1 MSERDS
7 EYGDGRGWRRGSMHA
22 GMNAADSAERIA
34 IQQQIRAG
42 IRPQLWQN
50 CLRAQSES
58 DDYISGAKLSL
69 YSTDIRATGIDIGD
83 VMDFGG
89 RVVRIHGEV
98 NLAAVPRGDNSGP
111 TGKATTGAVHARGR
125 RGDWRPVA
133 LTITPCADG
142 SMEVSDAR
150 CDCPVGLL
158 NRSGIWLDSQGRPH
172 DVSEGGRDDYAAAG
186 AELGGISGTGSTGD
200 TGSVG
205 DDGGWRRESEDD
217 YDDFADFGDC
227 DDIIGYDDADASYG
241 ASFGSRGGRM
251 SRSPGQTAE
260 SSPRPSRERFVGR
273 QSAGKHPER
282 SANATQNSR
291 EMLCAHEIALCELFI
306 IMPQLFSTA
315 SLRWGLHMDE
325 PEGAMRM
332 SLPELSAQPAAA
344 KPRSTRASA
353 RRTSSALQEVMERAN
368 SRKTGVRRQN
378 RRSALES
385 LRELEDNAAGSSK
398 GRGRRKATI
407 ASSAVVPT
415 IGSVHLQPHLEYG
428 SGGWE
433 LSLRINCGQL
443 SYVVQ
448 DLSRLIGDF
457 RDCKYDAY
465 GKKLAFVHAP
475 QLLDAYSRQIYEY
488 LLRLQD
494 TRLTV
499 STMSF
504 RYYASSDY
512 APELGKKLRISEPE
526 VCELLD
532 LHGSHVQSEAP
543 GDEWYAPA
551 FLTNRRSPLAIAR
564 LHAAANLEAMQAQTA
579 GEERRRGVAH
589 REGEAIADAAVPD
602 SAVPDSVAPD
612 SVALDS
618 VTPGSAIAG
627 PAIPSSLMLQCHSG
641 TPYSDPS
648 TMHNAPIFEGD
659 PAVFVT
665 VEAELPGNPTVIQ
678 QTGEPYS
685 AEDFST
691 ARGVTFMSATHI
703 KAFVHGVNHSYAVV
717 ESPQT
722 NGTVAF
728 FRLSQGFI
736 GAESALN
743 ALCGDSGEQYVS
755 ASDWAMFEDSVM
767 PALESAGV
775 KLTLPT
781 IEGSESSHMIDP
793 DLAFYLDRDDNGVT
807 CELVAG
813 YPGASVQLIP
823 GQGVVHARMSQQ
835 RAMTKLFRNTTEE
848 GIGIDMVR
856 QLFPAVNDQ
865 GLALIEDNDAD
876 AIMFL
881 MHHGLNALRQAGT
894 VYATDAFNAIKPR
907 AIKRLRFGV
916 SMKSHL
922 LEVSPIADEISASE
936 VAALLASYRRRR
948 RYHRLSNGEFI
959 DLEDSHTGDEL
970 MKFGDAAEALGLTDD
985 DIANGGAQLPASRA
999 FVAQALDDDEVVEDE
1014 SFRDYVHD
1022 MDVIDPERYSAPK
1035 SLNATMRPYQLE
1047 GFRWLSTL
1055 YDKGFGG
1062 ILADEMGLGK
1072 TVQTIALLLARRQDG
1087 TALVVC
1093 PASLVYNWSSECAK
1107 FAPDLRVEVAA
1118 GNKAQ
1123 RRAIVRKVARVS
1135 EGGARPGADG
1145 NAENAVTGDNVT
1157 QSVQAAESVQ
1167 FAQAVESVESA
1178 QPAQSVQ
1185 SAQSDDA
1192 PQRPELIITSYDLLR
1207 RDIDDYKDAMF
1218 STVVLDE
1225 AQYIKNPQAQMTH
1238 AAKSLNAQHRF
1249 ALTGTPIENKLS
1261 ELWSIFDFLMPGL
1274 LRNYHWF
1281 RSYFEG
1287 PIVRAIE
1294 DGRTD
1299 VPAALRLRAITQV
1312 FIKRRLKSQVL
1323 HDLPERLETTV
1334 KVQLEGAQRKFYA
1347 AQEHHLRAMLDGD
1360 PDESLSSMTLP
1371 VLAELTRLREICCD
1385 PRLVYNNAPAS
1396 SAKLDAIVDIVSTA
1410 IDSGRRVLVFS
1421 QFTMFLDII
1430 SRSLDKAG
1438 IDNVQFVGS
1447 TPKKRRIEL
1456 ADDFNAGVGAPVMLI
1471 SLKAGNTGLNLVGAS
1486 VVVHADPWWNAAA
1499 QDQATGRAHRIGQT
1513 HDVDVYQII
1522 AADTVEERVHD
1533 LQESKSRLAHA
1544 FTTVDRSAGAMSDA
1558 DAKIA
1563 DAGLFDGFDG
1573 DGEASAPP
1581 SIGRMTRGDILRLL
1595 S

>member
-22 GMNAADSAERIA
+22 GMNASDSAERIA
-34 IQQQIRAG
+34 IQRQIRAS
-42 IRPQLWQN
+42 IRPQLWQE

-58 DDYISGAKLSL
+58 DDYISGARLSL
-69 YSTDIRATGIDIGD
+69 YSKDIRATGIDIGD
-83 VMDFGG
+83 VMDVGG

-98 NLAAVPRGDNSGP
+98 NLAAVPRGDDFGLND
-111 TGKATTGAVHARGR
+111 TATTGAVRARGR
-125 RGDWRPVA
+125 RGDDWRPVA
-133 LTITPCADG
+133 LTITPGADG
-142 SMEVSDAR
+142 SMEVSSAL

-158 NRSGIWLDSQGRPH
+158 NRSGIWLDSHGKPH
-172 DVSEGGRDDYAAAG
+172 DVSEGGRDDYAAQASETSDSSG
-186 AELGGISGTGSTGD
+186 VGGIG
-200 TGSVG
+200 
-205 DDGGWRRESEDD
+205 DGGGWWRESEDD
-217 YDDFADFGDC
+217 YDDFADFGDR
-227 DDIIGYDDADASYG
+227 DDIIGYGDADASDG
-241 ASFGSRGGRM
+241 VSFGSRGGRM
-251 SRSPGQTAE
+251 SRSLMPSAA
-260 SSPRPSRERFVGR
+260 SSPRPSRVRSAGR
-273 QSAGKHPER
+273 HSAGKHPGR
-282 SANATQNSR
+282 SADAAGHSH

-306 IMPQLFSTA
+306 IMPQMFATA

-332 SLPELSAQPAAA
+332 SLPELSAQLSAQPSAQPSAATS
-344 KPRSTRASA
+344 RSRRTSA

-385 LRELEDNAAGSSK
+385 LREWEDNAAGSAK
-398 GRGRRKATI
+398 GHGRRRAKV

-415 IGSVHLQPHLEYG
+415 IGNVHLQPHLEYS

-433 LSLRINCGQL
+433 FSLRISCGQL

-448 DLSRLIGDF
+448 DLTRLIGDF
-457 RDCKYDAY
+457 RDCTYDAY

-475 QLLDAYSRQIYEY
+475 QLLDAYSRRIYAY
-488 LLRLQD
+488 LLRVQD
-494 TRLTV
+494 TRRTV
-499 STMSF
+499 ATMGL
-504 RYYASSDY
+504 RYYASGDY
-512 APELGKKLRISEPE
+512 APELGKKMRISEPE

-532 LHGSHVQSEAP
+532 LHGSYVQSDAP
-543 GDEWYAPA
+543 DDEWYAPA
-551 FLTNRRSPLAIAR
+551 FVTNRKSPLAIAR
-564 LHAAANLEAMQAQTA
+564 LHVAANLETIQEHTA
-579 GEERRRGVAH
+579 EEERRRNAA
-589 REGEAIADAAVPD
+589 RNEDQAIADSSVPD
-602 SAVPDSVAPD
+602 STAADP
-612 SVALDS
+612 
-618 VTPGSAIAG
+618 
-627 PAIPSSLMLQCHSG
+627 IPSFLMFQCHSG

-648 TMHNAPIFEGD
+648 TMHNAPILEGD
-659 PAVFVT
+659 PAVVVT
-665 VEAELPGNPTVIQ
+665 VEAELPGNPTVVK

-685 AEDFST
+685 AEDFSA
-691 ARGVTFMSATHI
+691 ARGVTFTSATHI
-703 KAFVHGVNHSYAVV
+703 KTFVHGVHHSYAVV

-736 GAESALN
+736 DAESALN
-743 ALCGDSGEQYVS
+743 ALCGESGEQYVS
-755 ASDWAMFEDSVM
+755 ASDWAMFEDSVV

-781 IEGSESSHMIDP
+781 IEGSESRRMIDP
-793 DLAFYLDRDDNGVT
+793 NFAFYLDRDDHGVT
-807 CELVAG
+807 CELVAE

-823 GQGVVHARMSQQ
+823 RQGVVHARMSQQ

-865 GLALIEDNDAD
+865 GLALIEDDDAD
-876 AIMFL
+876 TIMFL
-881 MHHGLNALRQAGT
+881 MHHGLNALRQTGT

-959 DLEDSHTGDEL
+959 DLEDSHTSDEL

-985 DIANGGAQLPASRA
+985 DIANGAVQLPASRA

-1022 MDVIDPERYSAPK
+1022 MDVIDPERYSAPA
-1035 SLNATMRPYQLE
+1035 SLNATMRPYQLD

-1093 PASLVYNWSSECAK
+1093 PASLVYNWASECAK

-1123 RRAIVRKVARVS
+1123 RRAIVRKVARAA
-1135 EGGARPGADG
+1135 EGATMPGADG
-1145 NAENAVTGDNVT
+1145 NAENAVAGDEAT
-1157 QSVQAAESVQ
+1157 QPV
-1167 FAQAVESVESA
+1167 
-1178 QPAQSVQ
+1178 QPAQSGDAAQ
-1185 SAQSDDA
+1185 SAQPVQSGDT
-1192 PQRPELIITSYDLLR
+1192 PQPPELIITSYDLLR

-1274 LRNYHWF
+1274 LRSYHWF
-1281 RSYFEG
+1281 RSYFET
-1287 PIVRAIE
+1287 PIVQAIE

-1347 AQEHHLRAMLDGD
+1347 AQEHRLRAMLDGD
-1360 PDESLSSMTLP
+1360 PDESLSTMTLS

-1396 SAKLDAIVDIVSTA
+1396 SAKLDAIVDIVSSA

-1430 SRSLDKAG
+1430 SASLDKAG

-1447 TPKKRRIEL
+1447 TPKKRRVEL
-1456 ADDFNAGVGAPVMLI
+1456 AKDFNAGVGAPVMLI

-1513 HDVDVYQII
+1513 HDVDVYQVI
-1522 AADTVEERVHD
+1522 AADTVEERVHNM
-1533 LQESKSRLAHA
+1533 QESKSRLAHA

-1558 DAKIA
+1558 DATIA
-1563 DAGLFDGFDG
+1563 DAALFDGD
-1573 DGEASAPP
+1573 ENVPALP

>member
-22 GMNAADSAERIA
+22 SMNAADSAERIA

-42 IRPQLWQN
+42 IRPQLWQD

-58 DDYISGAKLSL
+58 DDYISGARLSL

-98 NLAAVPRGDNSGP
+98 NLAAAPRSDNSGP
-111 TGKATTGAVHARGR
+111 TGEAATGAVHARGR
-125 RGDWRPVA
+125 RGDDWQPVA

-142 SMEVSDAR
+142 SMEVSGAR

-172 DVSEGGRDDYAAAG
+172 DVSEGGRADYAAAG
-186 AELGGISGTGSTGD
+186 AELGGTGGTGGISD
-200 TGSVG
+200 IGSVG

-217 YDDFADFGDC
+217 YDDFADFGDR

-251 SRSPGQTAE
+251 SRSSMPSAA
-260 SSPRPSRERFVGR
+260 SSPSPSRERFVGR
-273 QSAGKHPER
+273 QSAGKQSER
-282 SANATQNSR
+282 SANATQNSH

-306 IMPQLFSTA
+306 IAPQLFSTA

-433 LSLRINCGQL
+433 LSLRIDCGQL

-564 LHAAANLEAMQAQTA
+564 LHAAANLEAIQAQTA

-589 REGEAIADAAVPD
+589 REDETIADAAVPD
-602 SAVPDSVAPD
+602 SAVPDSAVPDSVASD

-618 VTPGSAIAG
+618 VTPDSAAPGSAIAG

-665 VEAELPGNPTVIQ
+665 VEAELPGNPTVVK

-685 AEDFST
+685 AEDFSA
-691 ARGVTFMSATHI
+691 ARGVTFTSATHI
-703 KAFVHGVNHSYAVV
+703 KTFVHGVHHSYAVV

-736 GAESALN
+736 DAESALN
-743 ALCGDSGEQYVS
+743 ALCGDTGEQYVS
-755 ASDWAMFEDSVM
+755 ASDWAMFEDSVV

-781 IEGSESSHMIDP
+781 IEGSESRRMIDP
-793 DLAFYLDRDDNGVT
+793 NFAFYLDRDDHGVT
-807 CELVAG
+807 CELVAE

-823 GQGVVHARMSQQ
+823 RQGVVHARMSQQ

-865 GLALIEDNDAD
+865 GLALIEDDDAD
-876 AIMFL
+876 TIMFL

-936 VAALLASYRRRR
+936 VAALFASYRRRR

-959 DLEDSHTGDEL
+959 DLEDSHTSDEL

-985 DIANGGAQLPASRA
+985 DIANGAVQLPASRA

-1022 MDVIDPERYSAPK
+1022 MDVIDPERYSAPA
-1035 SLNATMRPYQLE
+1035 SLNATMRPYQLN

-1093 PASLVYNWSSECAK
+1093 PASLVYNWASECAK

-1123 RRAIVRKVARVS
+1123 RRAIVRKVARAA
-1135 EGGARPGADG
+1135 EGGAMPGADG
-1145 NAENAVTGDNVT
+1145 NAENAVADDEAT
-1157 QSVQAAESVQ
+1157 QPV
-1167 FAQAVESVESA
+1167 
-1178 QPAQSVQ
+1178 QPAQSGDAAQ
-1185 SAQSDDA
+1185 SAQPVQSGDT
-1192 PQRPELIITSYDLLR
+1192 PQPPELIITSYDLLR

-1281 RSYFEG
+1281 RSYFET
-1287 PIVRAIE
+1287 PIVQAIE

-1347 AQEHHLRAMLDGD
+1347 AQEHRLRAMLDGD
-1360 PDESLSSMTLP
+1360 PDESLSTMTLS

-1396 SAKLDAIVDIVSTA
+1396 SAKLDAIVDIVSSA

-1430 SRSLDKAG
+1430 SASLDKAG

-1447 TPKKRRIEL
+1447 TPKKRRVEL
-1456 ADDFNAGVGAPVMLI
+1456 AKDFNAGVGAPVMLI

-1513 HDVDVYQII
+1513 HDVDVYQVI
-1522 AADTVEERVHD
+1522 AADTVEERVHNM
-1533 LQESKSRLAHA
+1533 QESKSRLAHA

-1558 DAKIA
+1558 DATIA
-1563 DAGLFDGFDG
+1563 DAALFDGD
-1573 DGEASAPP
+1573 ENVPAPP

>member
-7 EYGDGRGWRRGSMHA
+7 EYGDGRGWRRGSMHV

-34 IQQQIRAG
+34 IQRQIRAS
-42 IRPQLWQN
+42 IRPQLWQE

-58 DDYISGAKLSL
+58 DDYISGARLSL

-98 NLAAVPRGDNSGP
+98 NLAAAPRSDNSGP
-111 TGKATTGAVHARGR
+111 TGEATAGTVHVHGKRGD
-125 RGDWRPVA
+125 DWRPVA

-142 SMEVSDAR
+142 SMEVSNAL

-158 NRSGIWLDSQGRPH
+158 NRSGIRLDSQGRPH
-172 DVSEGGRDDYAAAG
+172 DVSEGGRDDYAAQAPAPSETSALSG
-186 AELGGISGTGSTGD
+186 VDGI
-200 TGSVG
+200 G

-217 YDDFADFGDC
+217 YDDFADFGDR
-227 DDIIGYDDADASYG
+227 DDIIGCGDADASDG
-241 ASFGSRGGRM
+241 VSFGSRGGRM
-251 SRSPGQTAE
+251 SRSSMPSAA
-260 SSPRPSRERFVGR
+260 SSPRPSRIRSVGR
-273 QSAGKHPER
+273 HSVGKQSER
-282 SANATQNSR
+282 SANATQNSH
-291 EMLCAHEIALCELFI
+291 EMLCAHEVALCELFI
-306 IMPQLFSTA
+306 IAPQLFSTA
-315 SLRWGLHMDE
+315 SLRWGLHTDE
-325 PEGAMRM
+325 QEGSMSM
-332 SLPELSAQPAAA
+332 SLSELPAQPSSAT
-344 KPRSTRASA
+344 PRSTRASA

-368 SRKTGVRRQN
+368 SRKTGVHRQN

-385 LRELEDNAAGSSK
+385 LRELEENAAGSSR
-398 GRGRRKATI
+398 GRGRGKART
-407 ASSAVVPT
+407 ASSEVVPT
-415 IGSVHLQPHLEYG
+415 AGSVHLQPHLEYG

-448 DLSRLIGDF
+448 DLSRLIRDF

-475 QLLDAYSRQIYEY
+475 QLLDAYSRRIYAY
-488 LLRLQD
+488 LLRLED

-504 RYYASSDY
+504 RYYASDDY

-532 LHGSHVQSEAP
+532 IHGSHVQSEAP

-551 FLTNRRSPLAIAR
+551 FLTNRKSPLAIAH
-564 LHAAANLEAMQAQTA
+564 LHAAANLEAIQAQTA
-579 GEERRRGVAH
+579 GEERRRDVAH

-602 SAVPDSVAPD
+602 SAASDSAASDSVTPD

-627 PAIPSSLMLQCHSG
+627 PAIPSSLMFQCHSG

-648 TMHNAPIFEGD
+648 TTHNAPIFEGD

-678 QTGEPYS
+678 QTGEPCS

-703 KAFVHGVNHSYAVV
+703 KAFVHGVHHSYAVV

-736 GAESALN
+736 DAESALN

-755 ASDWAMFEDSVM
+755 ASDWAMFEDSVV

-775 KLTLPT
+775 RLTLPT

-793 DLAFYLDRDDNGVT
+793 DLAFYLDRDDNGIS
-807 CELVAG
+807 CELVAK
-813 YPGASVQLIP
+813 YPGTSVQLIP

-835 RAMTKLFRNTTEE
+835 KTMTKLFRNTTEE

-865 GLALIEDNDAD
+865 GLALIEDDDAD
-876 AIMFL
+876 TIMFL

-907 AIKRLRFGV
+907 AIKHLRFGV

-922 LEVSPIADEISASE
+922 LEVSPMADEISASE

-959 DLEDSHTGDEL
+959 DLEDSHTSDEL
-970 MKFGDAAEALGLTDD
+970 MKFGDAADALGLTDD

-1022 MDVIDPERYSAPK
+1022 MEVIDPERYSAPA
-1035 SLNATMRPYQLE
+1035 SLNATMRPYQLD

-1072 TVQTIALLLARRQDG
+1072 TVQTIALLLARRHDG

-1123 RRAIVRKVARVS
+1123 RRAVVRKVARAS
-1135 EGGARPGADG
+1135 EGSVTPGADG
-1145 NAENAVTGDNVT
+1145 NAENAVAGDDAT
-1157 QSVQAAESVQ
+1157 QSVQAAQS
-1167 FAQAVESVESA
+1167 VESVESA
-1178 QPAQSVQ
+1178 QPVQ

-1207 RDIDDYKDAMF
+1207 RDIDDYEDAMF

-1274 LRNYHWF
+1274 LGNYRWF

-1294 DGRTD
+1294 NGRTN

-1360 PDESLSSMTLP
+1360 PDELLSDITLP
-1371 VLAELTRLREICCD
+1371 VLVELTRLREICCD

-1456 ADDFNAGVGAPVMLI
+1456 ANDFNAGVGAPVMLI

-1563 DAGLFDGFDG
+1563 DAALFDGD
-1573 DGEASAPP
+1573 ENAPAPP